1 VILKKAYKEKDNQI
15 WGKGVKTGLLREL
28 QAPSGAG

>member
-1 VILKKAYKEKDNQI
+1 LFHEKAMKEKDNLI
-15 WGKGVKTGLLREL
+15 WGKGVKTELLKEL